1 MAEHHP
7 EPTPFPNS
15 PDFPFEWVSPEDVN
29 LPWMHERQHAPG
41 PVTPLSGWLIMNYW
55 GDGACAGMAAA
66 GQPMGIRYTQLN
78 TLLYVAL
85 FPTAPPEQMEEAA
98 SMPRSR

>member
-1 MAEHHP
+1 
-7 EPTPFPNS
+7 
-15 PDFPFEWVSPEDVN
+15 
-29 LPWMHERQHAPG
+29 
-41 PVTPLSGWLIMNYW
+41 MNYW

-98 SMPRSR
+98 SMQRSR